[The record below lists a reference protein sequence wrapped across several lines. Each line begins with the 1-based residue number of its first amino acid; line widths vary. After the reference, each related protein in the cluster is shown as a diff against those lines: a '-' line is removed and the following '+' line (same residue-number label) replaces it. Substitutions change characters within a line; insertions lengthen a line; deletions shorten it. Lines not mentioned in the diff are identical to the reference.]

1 MFFFSADQ
9 MRNVMYERFSAKD
22 QDNENFANVS
32 CAKRDHGGWW
42 YYHDT
47 YCSFANLNGPY
58 LAGTVKNSSAMYW
71 KDWPQEYYS
80 LRKSTMMIK
89 RANEK

>member
-1 MFFFSADQ
+1 M
-9 MRNVMYERFSAKD
+9 VYERFSTKD
-22 QDNENFANVS
+22 QDNDIFANVS
-32 CAKRDHGGWW
+32 CAMRDHGGWW
-42 YYHDT
+42 YYNYQ
-47 YCSFANLNGPY
+47 YCSHVNLNGPY
-58 LAGTVKNSSAMYW
+58 LAGTVTNSSAMFW